1 MHLYDIN
8 YIIMTNYFERMEI
21 FNGQVSYVYCQN
33 LLAANSI
40 TTTSYSDYETLFT
53 SRVAIS
59 SLFGY
64 IDVGDRISILV
75 KFFDGNVQR

>member
-8 YIIMTNYFERMEI
+8 YIIMTNSFERMEI

-53 SRVAIS
+53 RRVAIS

-64 IDVGDRISILV
+64 IDVGEFIFVTIS
-75 KFFDGNVQR
+75 GCW